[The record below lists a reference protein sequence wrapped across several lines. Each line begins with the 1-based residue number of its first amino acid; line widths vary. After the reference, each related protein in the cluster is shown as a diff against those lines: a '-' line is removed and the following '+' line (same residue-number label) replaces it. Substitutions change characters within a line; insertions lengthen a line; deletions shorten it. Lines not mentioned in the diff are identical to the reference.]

1 MLVNQILLGLLILVT
16 LILAVMLF
24 RFMSAA
30 NKQPENTVPPPP
42 DKSPEDSKTNV

>member
-16 LILAVMLF
+16 LVLAIMLF

-30 NKQPENTVPPPP
+30 KKTPENMVPPPP
-42 DKSPEDSKTNV
+42 EKSLEDPENTG